1 MNTITVPEYSIKG
14 EKLGTTALPENIFGV
29 SVTPSLLA
37 LAVNVYVSNQR
48 QATRK
53 AQTRS
58 EVSRTTA
65 KIWRQKGTGRARHGS
80 RRAHIFVG
88 GGVAHG
94 PKLNA
99 NFAKTLP
106 KKMRRKALL
115 GALSLRVKNNE
126 LVVLNNL
133 NTVESK
139 TKTFSELLAKVVNYP
154 TSRKVLIIL
163 PDVFEG
169 VINACANLKG
179 VSITQARRLN
189 THELLHANTIIL
201 SKDAISVLNETY
213 IEAKKPMEVIHTD
226 VVATKAETKTKKAA
240 APVAATT
247 KKTVVAKKT
256 PSKKATKPAKS
267 TVKKST
273 TKKAVK

>member
-29 SVTPSLLA
+29 SAASSLLA
-37 LAVNVYVSNQR
+37 LAVNVYLSNQR
-48 QATRK
+48 QTTRK

-126 LVVLNNL
+126 LVVMNNL
-133 NTVESK
+133 DLVANK
-139 TKTFSELLAKVVNYP
+139 TKAFSELLTKVVNYP

-169 VINACANLKG
+169 VINACSNLKG
-179 VSITQARRLN
+179 VSITQAKRLN
-189 THELLHANTIIL
+189 THEILHANTIIL
-201 SKDAISVLNETY
+201 SKEAIEVLHQTY
-213 IEAKKPMEVIHTD
+213 IEAKQPMEVVEVT
-226 VVATKAETKTKKAA
+226 AA
-240 APVAATT
+240 
-247 KKTVVAKKT
+247 VAK
-256 PSKKATKPAKS
+256 PAIS
-267 TVKKST
+267 
-273 TKKAVK
+273 TKKAVKTQTSTSKKTVAKKEATTKPAVKKTRVKK